1 MKITYLDHNA
11 TTPVRSEVRDAVI
24 PFLGEDFANPSSL
37 HSSGRSVRKA
47 VEKAREYI
55 AELIKSEPDE
65 IVFNSSATEGN
76 NTVLRGF
83 THPENKNR
91 THIITTA
98 VEHPCV
104 LNTSKYLRK
113 KGVGVSFLRVDKKG
127 RIDLEE
133 LEKLITPETGLISVM
148 MANNETGNI
157 YPVREIGRIAKKHG
171 VLFHTDA
178 VQAAGKISLDVNE
191 LKADFLSLSGHKFYG
206 VKGSGALYI
215 RKGLKLDSLLTG
227 GHQEKGRRSG
237 TENVPGIIGMGEA
250 ARLAAGEISEDRE
263 RIGKLRDYFEGR
275 ILDEIP
281 HVTVLGDRKNRLWNT
296 SNMNFSFIE
305 GEAMLLHLDHAGIA
319 VSTGSACSSG
329 NLKPSHV
336 VTAMNIDPEES
347 HSSLRFSMGKKTTE
361 EEIEY
366 TIEKLKKIIPN
377 LRSMSPLYRKK

>member
-1 MKITYLDHNA
+1 MKITYLDYNA
-11 TTPVRSEVRDAVI
+11 TTPVRSEVREAVI

-47 VEKAREYI
+47 VEKAREHV

-76 NTVLRGF
+76 NTVLRCF
-83 THPENKNR
+83 RHPEDENR
-91 THIITTA
+91 THVITTA

-113 KGVGVSFLRVDKKG
+113 KGVDVSFLGVDKKG
-127 RIDLEE
+127 RINLEE
-133 LEKLITPETGLISVM
+133 LEELITPETGLISVM

-157 YPVREIGRIAKKHG
+157 YPVQEIGRIAEKHG

-178 VQAAGKISLDVNE
+178 VQGAGKIPLNVNE
-191 LKADFLSLSGHKFYG
+191 IKADFLSLSGHKFYG

-215 RKGLKLDSLLTG
+215 RKGLKLNSLLTG

-250 ARLAAGEISEDRE
+250 ARLAAGEISEDRK
-263 RIGKLRDYFEGR
+263 RIGKLRDYFENR
-275 ILDEIP
+275 VLDEISD
-281 HVTVLGDRKNRLWNT
+281 VTVLGDRENRLWNT

-336 VTAMNIDPEES
+336 ITAMNIDPEES
-347 HSSLRFSMGKKTTE
+347 HSSLRFSLGKKTTG

-366 TIEKLKKIIPN
+366 AIEKLKKIIPN